1 MPCLACNLLADLD
14 RESVQR
20 CFYCVIRLV
29 EHARPA
35 HGASR
40 LAARRPR
47 GGGKDLLVLQP
58 VVRPF
63 GTRWCQSITQSITR
77 SSGRVRTVASKSYH
91 FESIEPEA
99 LFPRKIMMEYTHD
112 KIFIHMGHMTR
123 DRLPVPL
130 RRYDD
135 TAIGSQRSANAATSP
150 RAPGTV
156 QIEPSAPSVT
166 STGQSRAVGRGARPA
181 AMCRAC
187 ECVGPCA
194 VQGVS
199 VARGSDARRV
209 HGRVTA
215 AGPATA
221 PAIAPVTA
229 PVIAPVISPVIA
241 NLPRGSVSVLRQPWS
256 IDEQGGVREMG
267 RGFETRPPT
276 SRAAERR

>member
-1 MPCLACNLLADLD
+1 M
-14 RESVQR
+14 
-20 CFYCVIRLV
+20 IRY
-29 EHARPA
+29 
-35 HGASR
+35 
-40 LAARRPR
+40 
-47 GGGKDLLVLQP
+47 
-58 VVRPF
+58 
-63 GTRWCQSITQSITR
+63 
-77 SSGRVRTVASKSYH
+77 SY
-91 FESIEPEA
+91 
-99 LFPRKIMMEYTHD
+99 TW
-112 KIFIHMGHMTR
+112 GHMTH
-123 DRLPVPL
+123 DRLPPAL

-199 VARGSDARRV
+199 VARGGDARRV

-215 AGPATA
+215 AGPATT
-221 PAIAPVTA
+221 PVIAPVAA

-267 RGFETRPPT
+267 RGFEARLRT
-276 SRAAERR
+276 SRAPESIGSFKVRRLSCRTSRDATQLSHGDHPNGGGSQPKLDPAPEI